1 MTAPKAL
8 TFREAGPRLFAAGF
22 QPILV
27 NGKRPVVKDWQAM
40 SLHEDQI
47 GFWANG
53 DKGAMNVGIRT
64 DDLVAVDLDI
74 YWSAVADEV
83 EAAFRA
89 RFGDAIKRV
98 GEAPKRLLLYAA
110 KTPGTK
116 ITSPW
121 YKTVD
126 GLEHRVE
133 VLGIGQQFV
142 AHGIHPDTLR
152 AYTWP
157 NGDILDV
164 ERWQLPVIDRDEVAE
179 WVRNDLDRIL
189 VVRGFMPELSGTTAA
204 TGQPGASFADPDDA
218 FDAVKPRHDDV
229 GLEDLRW
236 MLDRLPA
243 NYCDDRDSWRD
254 AIFAVHHQF
263 HDTEAEDDALEI
275 LIAWSQRSTNYTEG
289 CVEPIWRK
297 ASEQRVGAR
306 GPATIGTLKAWLGD
320 VWKARRA
327 QVVAVAGAAASA
339 DWKARIHAA
348 DKATLQGALAVEI
361 RAADM
366 TSADRATL
374 AALVQA
380 RWKTLEGVHLAKS
393 EAMKML
399 APPSAVAQRPAD
411 VDLTGFIPFDF
422 AVPPL
427 NTMGFPHTRLTETGI
442 LVKPTVDNMRALM
455 QGYGIATH
463 YDVIRKKAVVHVPG
477 LATCPDQA
485 DNAALEFM
493 CSLASINDMPA
504 DRAAGL
510 AVSIAYGRPRNVVAD
525 FIKSKPWD
533 GQDRLADLQDTLTVR
548 DTFPAPLRNLV
559 LRKWLISAVAAALKP
574 SGFYSKGVLT
584 LQGAQSLGKSPWFM
598 RLLPESLRQDY
609 ILSGA
614 LLEPD
619 NRDSVKTAV
628 SHWITE
634 LGEVDATMRKADIAR
649 LKAFLSNPV
658 DKLRLPYARTDSEFQ
673 RRTVFAASVNPEEFL
688 QDETGNLRW
697 WVLPVTSVNYRHTL
711 DMQQVW
717 AQLAT
722 YFDAGER
729 WWLEREEEL
738 QLDHWNAGHVV
749 KSAVYDMLAN
759 ALDLEAPRIT
769 WQRLAASEVLQALGI
784 KAPTNAQA
792 KDCGRALRA
801 LLGNP
806 AGKARG
812 TDQWLTP
819 PINVRPA
826 SLLRKGEFDP
836 RAFD

>member
-1 MTAPKAL
+1 MSTLSAP
-8 TFREAGPRLFAAGF
+8 TFHDAGLRLFEAGF
-22 QPILV
+22 QPIPV
-27 NGKRPVVKDWQAM
+27 NGKKPVVKDWSAM
-40 SLHEDQI
+40 TLHEDQI
-47 GFWANG
+47 RFWADG
-53 DKGAMNVGIRT
+53 DKGRLNVGLRT
-64 DDLVAVDLDI
+64 DDLVAFDLDI
-74 YWSAVADEV
+74 YRSAVADEV
-83 EAAFRA
+83 EAAIRA
-89 RFGDAIKRV
+89 RFGDAPKRV
-98 GEAPKRLLLYAA
+98 GDPPKRLLLYAA
-110 KTPGTK
+110 KKPGTK

-121 YKTVD
+121 YKTAD

-133 VLGIGQQFV
+133 ILGIGQQFV

-152 AYTWP
+152 PYTWP
-157 NGDILDV
+157 GGDILDV
-164 ERWQLPVIDRDEVAE
+164 ERWQLPVVDRDEVAE
-179 WVRNDLDRIL
+179 WVRSDLRDIL
-189 VVRGFMPELSGTTAA
+189 LVRGFLPLSSSEAAGQTSGTA
-204 TGQPGASFADPDDA
+204 TGDPDDA

-229 GLEDLRW
+229 GLDDLRW

-263 HDTEAEDDALEI
+263 YGTEFADEALAI
-275 LIAWSQRSTNYTEG
+275 LTSWSERSDQYTEG

-320 VWKARRA
+320 AWKARRA
-327 QVVAVAGAAASA
+327 QQKAEQSAVAVT
-339 DWKARIHAA
+339 DWKARIHAS
-348 DKATLQGALAVEI
+348 DKATLQGALAAEI
-361 RAADM
+361 RGADM
-366 TSADRATL
+366 TSADRDTL
-374 AALVQA
+374 ATLVQA
-380 RWKTLEGVHLAKS
+380 RWKTLEGVPLAKN
-393 EAMKML
+393 EAVKML

-411 VDLTGFIPFDF
+411 IDLTGFIPFAF

-427 NTMGFPHTRLTETGI
+427 NTMGFPHTRITENGI
-442 LVKPTVDNMRALM
+442 LVKPTIDNMRALM
-455 QGYGIATH
+455 QGYGIAAH

-493 CSLASINDMPA
+493 CSLASINDMPS

-510 AVSIAYGRPRNVVAD
+510 AVSIAYGNSRNVIAD

-533 GQDRLADLQDTLTVR
+533 QKDRLSALQETLTVR
-548 DTFPAPLRNLV
+548 DSFPVHLRNLV
-559 LRKWLISAVAAALKP
+559 MRKWLISAAAAAMGHE
-574 SGFYSKGVLT
+574 GFYSKGVLT
-584 LQGAQSLGKSPWFM
+584 LQGVQSLGKSPWFM
-598 RLLPESLRQDY
+598 RLLPESLRRDY

-697 WVLPVTSVNYRHTL
+697 WVLPVTAIDYGHRL

-717 AQLAT
+717 AQVAT
-722 YFDAGER
+722 YYEAGER
-729 WWLEREEEL
+729 WWLEREEER
-738 QLDHWNAGHVV
+738 QLDQCNAGHVV
-749 KSAVYDMLAN
+749 KSSVHDMLA
-759 ALDLEAPRIT
+759 AATDLDAPRT
-769 WQRLAASEVLQALGI
+769 AWRRLAASEVLQELGV
-784 KAPTNAQA
+784 KSPTNAQS

-801 LLGNP
+801 LLGQP
-806 AGKARG
+806 VGKTKG
-812 TDQWLTP
+812 TDRWLTG
-819 PINVRPA
+819 R
-826 SLLRKGEFDP
+826 
-836 RAFD
+836 